1 MKRLLALAYF
11 FPPLGGGGCQRTLK
25 LVRYLEPHGWAVS
38 VVTTRDSDYWIA
50 DPTLLEEVPGS
61 TEVLR
66 VGGWTAHRTLGWLTR
81 GGVRLE
87 RPQGTRRGAAFRVLR
102 TLQAWTLIPDGFV
115 GWSRAARR
123 AAAERIRRG
132 GVDVLWTTS
141 SPESSHLAGLA
152 LARRFGIPWVA
163 DFRDP
168 WVGRAT
174 YRPPTPL
181 HDRAHRALERAV
193 IERADRVTMVSEAMI
208 EAYRRRYPHVPAS
221 RFEFLPNGYDPED
234 WIRAREVEQQ
244 GAREDEA
251 CFVLLHAGQLAHR
264 PTVRTLLDAAR
275 ALIAEDPSL
284 EGTLRVRFLG
294 GNEDL
299 PAGEPARLGLGR
311 VVDLRDS
318 VSHRAALVAMHRAE
332 ALALLG
338 HGGAGDALIYT
349 GKIYEYLTS
358 GRPVLAILDPGP
370 AQDLLRAAGAGPI
383 LAPGDVAGTAAALR
397 RWISDWR
404 GGASADR
411 AVDAGLLRGSTRQEI
426 AARAAQI
433 LACLR
438 GSLAP

>member
-1 MKRLLALAYF
+1 LKRLLALAYF

-38 VVTTRDSDYWIA
+38 VVTTRGADYWIA

-61 TEVLR
+61 AELLR
-66 VGGWTAHRTLGWLTR
+66 VGGWTAHRALGWLTR
-81 GGVRLE
+81 GGARLE
-87 RPQGTRRGAAFRVLR
+87 RPQGARRGAAFRALR
-102 TLQAWTLIPDGFV
+102 ALQAWTLIPDGFG
-115 GWSRAARR
+115 GWARAARL
-123 AAAERIRRG
+123 AAAARIRRG
-132 GVDVLWTTS
+132 GVDALWTTS

-174 YRPPTPL
+174 YRPPTPF
-181 HDRAHRALERAV
+181 HDRVHRSLERAV
-193 IERADRVTMVSEAMI
+193 IERADRITMVSEAMI
-208 EAYRRRYPHVPAS
+208 EAYQRRYPHVPAS
-221 RFEFLPNGYDPED
+221 RFAFLPNGYDPDD
-234 WIRAREVEQQ
+234 WARAREAEAQV
-244 GAREDEA
+244 AREDETR
-251 CFVLLHAGQLAHR
+251 FVLLHAGQLAHR

-284 EGTLRVRFLG
+284 GATLRVRFLG
-294 GNEDL
+294 GNEEL
-299 PAGEPARLGLGR
+299 SAEEPARLGLAR
-311 VVDLRDS
+311 VVELRDS
-318 VSHRAALVAMHRAE
+318 VSHRAALIEMHRAG

-338 HGGAGDALIYT
+338 HGGHGDALIYT

-370 AQDLLRAAGAGPI
+370 ARELLRTAGAGPV

-397 RWISDWR
+397 GWIAAWR
-404 GGASADR
+404 RGASPQGAADAR
-411 AVDAGLLRGSTRQEI
+411 LLLGFTRQEI

-433 LACLR
+433 LAGLK
-438 GSLAP
+438 GF